1 MIHDVKLED
10 ARRFISNY
18 QKVNKKVEAF
28 MYEKVKI
35 DKILG
40 QEGCTGIRIYF
51 GLKDNGSYYESALVI
66 VGTDSKGKD
75 INADKDTYLAEYGI
89 HNLDI
94 GSPIIS

>member
-10 ARRFISNY
+10 AKRFITNY

-35 DKILG
+35 EKILG
-40 QEGCTGIRIYF
+40 QEGCTGIRIYY
-51 GLKDNGSYYESALVI
+51 GLKDNGSYYENTLII
-66 VGTDSKGKD
+66 VGTDANGKD
-75 INADKDTYLAEYGI
+75 INAEKETYLAEYGI

-94 GSPIIS
+94 ASDLI